1 MNSSA
6 QRALMAGI
14 ALLFGVFLF
23 AVSFL
28 TLLGV
33 FFLLFY
39 VFCERFVFLGYG
51 EECSYY
57 GNSW

>member
-1 MNSSA
+1 MWYTPTQDCKGE
-6 QRALMAGI
+6 QR
-14 ALLFGVFLF
+14 GVFLF

-39 VFCERFVFLGYG
+39 VFCERFVFLVYG
-51 EECSYY
+51 EEFSYY